1 MQDIKELDKQ
11 IAFIDELYSRYRE
24 GLNDR
29 KYNDFSDCIGLNA
42 SGKNSIEN
50 IKRLGILLRKELST
64 LDSKL
69 GRTYNPWGR
78 LCVLQ
83 FLWF

>member
-1 MQDIKELDKQ
+1 MKRLNKMQDIKELEKQ

-29 KYNDFSDCIGLNA
+29 KYYEFSDCVVLNA
-42 SGKNSIEN
+42 SGKNSVEH
-50 IKRLGILLRKELST
+50 IKRLGMLLRKELSA

-69 GRTYNPWGR
+69 VKVYNP
-78 LCVLQ
+78 
-83 FLWF
+83 

>member
-29 KYNDFSDCIGLNA
+29 KYNDFSDCIDLNA

-69 GRTYNPWGR
+69 DRTYNP
-78 LCVLQ
+78 
-83 FLWF
+83 

>member
-24 GLNDR
+24 GLKDR
-29 KYNDFSDCIGLNA
+29 KYNDFSDCISLNA

-69 GRTYNPWGR
+69 DRTYNP
-78 LCVLQ
+78 
-83 FLWF
+83 

>member
-1 MQDIKELDKQ
+1 MQDIKDLEKQ
-11 IAFIDELYSRYRE
+11 ITFVDELYSRYRE

-29 KYNDFSDCIGLNA
+29 KYNEFSDCVLLNA
-42 SGKNSIEN
+42 SGKNSVEH

-69 GRTYNPWGR
+69 DRTYNP
-78 LCVLQ
+78 
-83 FLWF
+83 

>member
-1 MQDIKELDKQ
+1 MQDIKELEKQ
-11 IAFIDELYSRYRE
+11 IAFIDELYSRYMK

-29 KYNDFSDCIGLNA
+29 KYNEFSDCVFLNA

-50 IKRLGILLRKELST
+50 IKRLGILLRKELSA

-69 GRTYNPWGR
+69 DRIYNP
-78 LCVLQ
+78 
-83 FLWF
+83 

>member
-1 MQDIKELDKQ
+1 MIK
-11 IAFIDELYSRYRE
+11 
-24 GLNDR
+24 
-29 KYNDFSDCIGLNA
+29 KYNDFSDCVVLNA

-69 GRTYNPWGR
+69 DRTYNP
-78 LCVLQ
+78 
-83 FLWF
+83 